1 MASRSR
7 RDLLTSGVATGVV
20 VLAGCLGSLD
30 GSSSPTP
37 AAGSELGSSTTDDCT
52 ATDPPMPTSA
62 ATDPRAYPERPTT
75 LSGDTVRSFVQAYE
89 KAYQYNAAL
98 GEDPQKIGRLNELEV
113 AVSETTAKS
122 ACDRFTVSV
131 SGNRY
136 YRISTPSSSDTPT
149 PTVTPLPMG
158 RRPFDASYVVTPT
171 SLRRQ
176 DVVVEC
182 W

>member
-1 MASRSR
+1 MVRGSR

-20 VLAGCLGSLD
+20 VLAGCAGSLD

-37 AAGSELGSSTTDDCT
+37 AAGSGSGPSTTDGCT
-52 ATDPPMPTSA
+52 ATDPPVPTSA
-62 ATDPRAYPERPTT
+62 ATAPRAYPERPTT
-75 LSGDTVRSFVQAYE
+75 FAGDTVRSFVQAYE

-98 GEDPQKIGRLNELEV
+98 AEDPQKVGRLNELEV
-113 AVSETTAKS
+113 AVSETTVES
-122 ACDRFTVSV
+122 ADDPFTVSV

-136 YRISTPSSSDTPT
+136 YRISTPGASDTPT
-149 PTVTPLPMG
+149 PTVTPLPRG
-158 RRPFDASYVVTPT
+158 RRPFDVSYVVTPT
-171 SLRRQ
+171 FLRRE